1 MNHRVE
7 KLMSERQSLQERVN
21 TLQRGLAQIET
32 EKREQEREQIRLEKD
47 KAALQKTLDKVCM
60 VFLQLL
66 WNHSFFYFD
75 PKGREIIF
83 ELSICLNLVQT
94 ITPKV

>member
-1 MNHRVE
+1 MLVQRQEAEQEMNHRVE

-60 VFLQLL
+60 FFLQLL
-66 WNHSFFYFD
+66 WNVFLF
-75 PKGREIIF
+75 PERENYNYWIVF
-83 ELSICLNLVQT
+83 LS
-94 ITPKV
+94 

>member
-1 MNHRVE
+1 MLVQRQEAEQEMNHRVE

-66 WNHSFFYFD
+66 WNVFLFLF
-75 PKGREIIF
+75 PERE
-83 ELSICLNLVQT
+83 NYNY
-94 ITPKV
+94 